1 MFPLSMALS
10 VPNVLVTMSLPG
22 QRLMHAWKA
31 GRHEFCVMQKVQQAS
46 TNSVKSM

>member
-22 QRLMHAWKA
+22 QRLIHVWKA
-31 GRHEFCVMQKVQQAS
+31 ARHEFRVM
-46 TNSVKSM
+46 